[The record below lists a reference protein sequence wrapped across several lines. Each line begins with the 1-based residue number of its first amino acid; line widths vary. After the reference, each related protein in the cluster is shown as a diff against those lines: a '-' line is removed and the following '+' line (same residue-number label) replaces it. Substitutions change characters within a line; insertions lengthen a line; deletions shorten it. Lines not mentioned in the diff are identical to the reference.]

1 LLRFIH
7 GNYKSY
13 TLKEIELAF
22 TLAMT
27 RDTLPFMGK
36 NAEVGHY
43 QNFSIEYFCKIMTAY
58 KKYKD
63 HNMKSVLAKQST
75 FQQIEPPSDKTFL
88 TVNFVNKF
96 KVYLNG
102 GYPWNY
108 GIDIKIFELLVKNG
122 IITIEQDEKIRVGQ
136 DIRKQL
142 KTSYKDD
149 TERKNDWIRL
159 SKKRFFME
167 YIDNCRKEKINLNE
181 IIEKI

>member
-1 LLRFIH
+1 
-7 GNYKSY
+7 
-13 TLKEIELAF
+13 
-22 TLAMT
+22 
-27 RDTLPFMGK
+27 
-36 NAEVGHY
+36 
-43 QNFSIEYFCKIMTAY
+43 
-58 KKYKD
+58 
-63 HNMKSVLAKQST
+63 MKSVLAKQST